1 MDVVSAFLSSD
12 YVVQGG
18 EVKAQALYA
27 VYCQWCVEC
36 TEYKMSSTKFGR
48 EIAKRYNKTRK
59 NTGWFYTGIS
69 LDNISIG

>member
-1 MDVVSAFLSSD
+1 MYVLFSD

-48 EIAKRYNKTRK
+48 EIAKRYNKIHK
-59 NTGWFYTGIS
+59 MTGWFYTGIS
-69 LDNISIG
+69 LDNISIGQI

>member
-1 MDVVSAFLSSD
+1 MYVLFSD

-36 TEYKMSSTKFGR
+36 TEYKMSSRKFGL
-48 EIAKRYNKTRK
+48 EMSKKYNKIRK
-59 NTGWFYTGIS
+59 TNGWNYQGIS
-69 LDNISIG
+69 LDNIAITK